1 MANGNISETV
11 QGQRFFLVGIGGSGM
26 LPLATILAGR
36 GAIVEGSDRG
46 LDQGRVPAKFDSLI
60 ARGIRLHP
68 QDGSGIVSGEQIVVA
83 SAAVEDTVAD
93 IVAATRL
100 GCARMS
106 RAELLSA
113 LFNASDLPIGIAGT
127 SCKST
132 VTGMIGWILHAM
144 GRDPTVM
151 NGAVMKNFAAPDAPF
166 ASALVGAN
174 RKEGGDAF
182 VSEVDESDGSI
193 ARYVP
198 RVAVLN
204 NVSLDHKALD
214 ELRRLFADFAGKAEV
229 VIANV
234 GDAETAALVAGM
246 ANVVR
251 VAVEAEADLRAENL
265 VPEPFAIGFDLV
277 IATPSPFGRFAP
289 SSLSRWKRE
298 GAPEARKGEGETR
311 LRVQLAVPGR
321 HNVANA
327 LAAIAAVVAA
337 GIPPEQAVE
346 AIGGFTGLRR
356 RFDFV
361 GAAGGVAVIDDFGHN
376 PDKIAATLDTLHA
389 FPGRLRILFQ
399 PHGYGPLK
407 VMRRELVE
415 SLTQRL
421 RPDDLLV
428 LPDPVYHGGTVNRE
442 VTSADIVAD
451 LTAAGRDARHVA
463 NRAEAA
469 ALLVAEAR
477 PGDRI
482 VVMGARDDTLSLL
495 AAEMLESLRAR
506 G

>member
-68 QDGSGIVSGEQIVVA
+68 QDGSGIVSAEQTVVA

-106 RAELLSA
+106 RAELLST
-113 LFNASDLPIGIAGT
+113 LFNASELPIGIAGT
-127 SCKST
+127 SGKST

-198 RVAVLN
+198 RIAVLN
-204 NVSLDHKALD
+204 NVSLDHKGLD

-229 VIANV
+229 VVANV

-246 ANVVR
+246 ANVVT
-251 VAVEAEADLRAENL
+251 VAVEAEADLWAENL
-265 VPEPFAIGFDLV
+265 VPEPFAISFELV
-277 IATPSPFGRFAP
+277 ARLPFGA
-289 SSLSRWKRE
+289 
-298 GAPEARKGEGETR
+298 GEMR
-311 LRVQLAVPGR
+311 RHVRLAVPGR

-327 LAAIAAVVAA
+327 LAAIAAVAAA

-428 LPDPVYHGGTVNRE
+428 LPDPVYHGGTVTRE

-495 AAEMLESLRAR
+495 AAEMLESLRAK